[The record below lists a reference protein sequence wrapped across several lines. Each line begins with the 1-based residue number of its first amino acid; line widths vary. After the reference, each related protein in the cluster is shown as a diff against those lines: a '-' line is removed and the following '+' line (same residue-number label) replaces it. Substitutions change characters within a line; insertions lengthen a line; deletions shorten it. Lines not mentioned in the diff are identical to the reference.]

1 MAAAPNTDAFGIP
14 VKDVNADLVR
24 ERKVGS
30 FNVQEL
36 THFIDGGP
44 ERTKRRKELEALLYS
59 EPVFRDVGR
68 MMSERDQTYE
78 QAVLKSVKLFEW
90 SRTLNWSEEDFEL
103 AQRLANH
110 DMALTLHH
118 TMFVPAIERLAT
130 NEQKARWL
138 PRALRY
144 EWIGTYAQTEL
155 GHGTNIMELE
165 TTATFDADRDEFIM
179 NSPTVTAMKWWPG
192 GLGKSCNMAIVLAQL
207 VVKGEKCGL
216 HPFLLPLRSL
226 EDHMPLPGDT
236 VLFVWL
242 VGVTVGDIGPKM
254 ALNSVDNGFLILKN
268 VRIPR
273 DNMFMRNAEVTRDGR
288 FISKGVD
295 KANYATMVLVRVKI
309 VRWAFEALSD
319 GVTTAVRYS
328 AVRRQCALQPGGK
341 EEQVLNY
348 QSQQYKVLPALASA
362 YAFLMA
368 HRSLQRFYNQ
378 VSAEIMAGNTSR
390 LGELHC
396 QTSALKAFTSDHTAR
411 LLEVCRQACG
421 GHGYLISGG
430 ISLLCSSALPL
441 VTVEGENSV
450 LYQQTARYLMKQV
463 AKAVVGEPTSEAV
476 QYLRQQARDDGP
488 RAMMKTLADCLN
500 LDTLLQLYHHMAYS
514 MVTGTA
520 RQLQVSL
527 EEGTEQ
533 HVAWNNNMVN
543 LIRAANVHSQ
553 VYVLQGF
560 VGEVRDLGRTA
571 SSALTAVLTSLCQFY
586 ALHGIV
592 HNAGN
597 FLMTQTLTPDEMELI
612 RRAELQVMATVRK
625 DAVPLVDAFDLHDVS
640 LHSALGCYDGN
651 VYERLCAMAQKS
663 CLNKSQVH
671 PAYYK
676 YLRGLIKEGQRQ
688 GQLSKL

>member
-1 MAAAPNTDAFGIP
+1 MAAASNTDAFGISS
-14 VKDVNADLVR
+14 KEVNADLAR
-24 ERKVGS
+24 ERKLVS

-36 THFIDGGP
+36 THVIDGGP
-44 ERTKRRKELEALLYS
+44 EKTKRRKELENLLYS
-59 EPVFRDVGR
+59 EPIFRDISR
-68 MMSERDQTYE
+68 LMMERDQTYE

-90 SRTLNWSEEDFEL
+90 SRTYNWSEEDFEL

-110 DMALTLHH
+110 DMAMALHH
-118 TMFVPAIERLAT
+118 TMFVPAIQRLASD
-130 NEQKARWL
+130 EQKARWL
-138 PRALRY
+138 PKVLRY

-165 TTATFDADRDEFIM
+165 TTATFDPERDEFIM
-179 NSPTVTAMKWWPG
+179 NSPTITSMKWWPG
-192 GLGKSCNMAIVLAQL
+192 GLGKSSNSAIVLAQL

-216 HPFLLPLRSL
+216 HPFLVSLRSL
-226 EDHMPLPGDT
+226 KDHTPLPGI
-236 VLFVWL
+236 
-242 VGVTVGDIGPKM
+242 TVGDIGPKM
-254 ALNSVDNGFLILKN
+254 ALNSIDNGFLILKN

-273 DNMFMRNAEVTRDGR
+273 ENMLMKNAEVTRDGR

-309 VRWAFEALSD
+309 TRWAYEALSD

-328 AVRRQCALQPGGK
+328 AVRRQSSLQPGGK

-368 HRSLQRFYNQ
+368 FRCLQRFYNQ
-378 VSAEIMAGNTSR
+378 VSSDIMAGNTSQ

-396 QTSALKAFTSDHTAR
+396 QTSAVKAYTSDVTVR
-411 LLEVCRQACG
+411 MLEICRQACG
-421 GHGYLISGG
+421 GHGYLLSGG
-430 ISLLCSSALPL
+430 IGLLCNSILPL

-463 AKAVVGEPTSEAV
+463 AKAVVGEPTSSAV
-476 QYLRQQARDDGP
+476 QYLRQQSGDDTPHLMIGSV
-488 RAMMKTLADCLN
+488 ADCLN
-500 LDTLLQLYHHMAYS
+500 LDTLLHLYQRMAFS
-514 MVTGTA
+514 IVTGTA
-520 RQLQVSL
+520 RQLQVAL
-527 EEGTEQ
+527 EEGTAQ
-533 HVAWNNNMVN
+533 HVAWNNNMVG
-543 LIRAANVHSQ
+543 LIRAATVHSQ
-553 VYVLQGF
+553 VYVVEAF
-560 VGEVRDLGRTA
+560 IGEVRQLSKTA
-571 SSALTAVLTSLCQFY
+571 STGVTAVLNSLCQFY

-592 HNAGN
+592 QNAGN
-597 FLMTQTLTPDEMELI
+597 FLASQTLSPDELELI
-612 RRAELQVMATVRK
+612 RKAELQVMAAVRR

-651 VYERLCAMAQKS
+651 VYERLCAMAQNS
-663 CLNKSQVH
+663 SLNKSQVH
-671 PAYYK
+671 PAYHK